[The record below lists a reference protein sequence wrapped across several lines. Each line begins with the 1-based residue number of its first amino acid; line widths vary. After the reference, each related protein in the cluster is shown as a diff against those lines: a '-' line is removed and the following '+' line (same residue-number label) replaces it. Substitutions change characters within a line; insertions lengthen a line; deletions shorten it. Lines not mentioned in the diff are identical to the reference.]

1 MLCVAV
7 ITFWLIIFLLPPTL
21 SSSIF
26 GLFVDVCL
34 KAVDEVQQGNNGG
47 AQETGVDP
55 LMKFFRQ
62 KTHILWDKY
71 NLVFEQKPTY
81 LARKHPFSETNTIW
95 TNTVWYL
102 NTYTKDWCWP
112 PDEVL
117 WPEKHPAPPGAKS
130 SLWPGKQSWMELK
143 KFSEN
148 LSKRAR

>member
-55 LMKFFRQ
+55 LMKFFHQ
-62 KTHILWDKY
+62 ENKFCETNSIWYLNKY
-71 NLVFEQKPTY
+71 SLVFEQKPTY
-81 LARKHPFSETNTIW
+81 LARKHPFSETNTI
-95 TNTVWYL
+95 
-102 NTYTKDWCWP
+102 
-112 PDEVL
+112 
-117 WPEKHPAPPGAKS
+117 
-130 SLWPGKQSWMELK
+130 
-143 KFSEN
+143 
-148 LSKRAR
+148 